1 MAYKWGTPPKGRVRL
16 YVNFLSKKGSLIMV
30 KINGQPKEVGNI
42 SIFEYLRNNG
52 YKLEVVAVELN
63 GKIVKK
69 IDYNNTYL
77 HDGDSVEIVS
87 FVGGG

>member
-1 MAYKWGTPPKGRVRL
+1 M
-16 YVNFLSKKGSLIMV
+16 
-30 KINGQPKEVGNI
+30 
-42 SIFEYLRNNG
+42 EYLNNYG
-52 YKLEVVAVELN
+52 YNVKVVAVELN

-69 IDYNNTYL
+69 SDFENTCL

>member
-1 MAYKWGTPPKGRVRL
+1 M
-16 YVNFLSKKGSLIMV
+16 I
-30 KINGQPKEVGNI
+30 KINGELKNLDSI
-42 SIFEYLRNNG
+42 SLLDYLNSNG
-52 YKLEVVAVELN
+52 YNVKVVAVELN

-69 IDYNNTYL
+69 SDFENTCL